1 MKQLWW
7 LIVGVV
13 GLVAVLVLLF
23 VSRAQYND
31 LQADLDAAQ
40 AQNTSLSGQLQ
51 QAQSDMSSLQGDLNQ
66 LQGDLNQLQ
75 DDYDDVSQELS
86 ELKDAPPAR
95 YFSSV
100 SELER
105 WLLTNPIS
113 NEPWANNW
121 PEMYDKALRLQQAA
135 ADDGYIISV
144 QYHYCEEAGD
154 LEYIACTAYIN
165 GFLWF
170 WLPEDD
176 VVYSDAIFGI
186 YGIY

>member
-66 LQGDLNQLQ
+66 LQ

-86 ELKDAPPAR
+86 GLKDAPPAR

-165 GFLWF
+165 GFLWI
-170 WLPEDD
+170 WLPEYY

>member
-1 MKQLWW
+1 MKQLRW

-13 GLVAVLVLLF
+13 GLVVVLVLLF

-40 AQNTSLSGQLQ
+40 EQNSTLSGQLQ
-51 QAQSDMSSLQGDLNQ
+51 QAQSSVSS

-113 NEPWANNW
+113 NEPWATTYEGW
-121 PEMYDKALRLQQAA
+121 YTKALRLQQDALA
-135 ADDGYIISV
+135 DGYIISI
-144 QYHYCEEAGD
+144 QYHFCDERQVI
-154 LEYIACTAYIN
+154 EYIACIAIIDGY
-165 GFLWF
+165 LWM
-170 WLPEDD
+170 WDPETDQVFPD
-176 VVYSDAIFGI
+176 YTFGQVT
-186 YGIY
+186 